1 MRGNKLQQVRTGA
14 AVAAALLVGGLVA
27 ACTPPSEPIVTFPPA
42 SGQSVVTDAPN
53 ELRGPL
59 TGVAATLSK
68 SKGNAA
74 GATATAFES
83 DDLKKVRRRTHAH
96 RTPSPRSP
104 TR

>member
-1 MRGNKLQQVRTGA
+1 VTPVCRRLLCCART
-14 AVAAALLVGGLVA
+14 ALL
-27 ACTPPSEPIVTFPPA
+27 
-42 SGQSVVTDAPN
+42 N

-96 RTPSPRSP
+96 RTPAPRSL